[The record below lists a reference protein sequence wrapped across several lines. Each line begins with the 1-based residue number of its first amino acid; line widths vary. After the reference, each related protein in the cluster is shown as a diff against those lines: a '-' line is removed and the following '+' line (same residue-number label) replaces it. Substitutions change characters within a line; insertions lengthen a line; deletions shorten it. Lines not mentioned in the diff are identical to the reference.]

1 MALTV
6 TIAVCVVLTEATF
19 AENDA
24 LDAPEG
30 IVTLAGT
37 VTELLLLATATL
49 MPVEGA
55 TELRDTVHDVVPAPV
70 NEMLLHDNVSIVGV
84 APGAFEVVS
93 EIEID
98 FTMAP
103 WVALTIAV

>member
-1 MALTV
+1 M
-6 TIAVCVVLTEATF
+6 VLTEATF

-49 MPVEGA
+49 RPVEEA
-55 TELRDTVHDVVPAPV
+55 TELRDTVHDIVPGPV
-70 NEMLLHDNVSIVGV
+70 NDMLLHDNVSIVGG
-84 APGAFEVVS
+84 APGVFEVSS

-98 FTMAP
+98 FIM
-103 WVALTIAV
+103 VA

>member
-1 MALTV
+1 M
-6 TIAVCVVLTEATF
+6 VLTEATF

-49 MPVEGA
+49 RPVEEV

-70 NEMLLHDNVSIVGV
+70 NERLLHDNVSTVGV
-84 APGAFEVVS
+84 APGVFEVSS
-93 EIEID
+93 EIETD
-98 FTMAP
+98 FTMVP
-103 WVALTIAV
+103 